1 MKIKEV
7 TRYVYKDK
15 EYKTLKDIK
24 TAVENTIGEE
34 VLDKINKTIEI
45 RHKDL
50 IPLMDLLCS
59 PEVRK
64 CLVESLN
71 ITFEKYKDFDEEE
84 TETIN
89 ILDLK

>member
-15 EYKTLKDIK
+15 EYKTLKEIK

-64 CLVESLN
+64 VLLESLN
-71 ITFEKYKDFDEEE
+71 ITFERYKDFEEEE

-89 ILDLK
+89 VLDL

>member
-15 EYKTLKDIK
+15 EYKSLKEVK

-34 VLDKINKTIEI
+34 VIDKINKTIEI

-50 IPLMDLLCS
+50 ITLMDLLCS
-59 PEVRK
+59 PDIRK

-71 ITFEKYKDFDEEE
+71 ITFEKYIDEEE

-89 ILDLK
+89 IFDLK